1 MVLCESSCLEGLE
14 CDVYGKGGKI
24 GFKANHSPPK
34 FTLVS
39 KQSSTVW
46 VLFTV
51 FIVSLCIL
59 LFPFL
64 LGRILQKLT
73 FREPPLGNRG
83 RGVGGVGWEQP
94 KWTHQQN
101 HASYVETKYRVSHKK
116 LHPLQQAN
124 LGWPGDNP
132 CTTCNFFYRFLL
144 RQSRIIHAKI
154 WPGSSH
160 FASNYGYYLRD
171 QSFLPNFWD
180 AP

>member
-1 MVLCESSCLEGLE
+1 MVLCESSCLESLE

-124 LGWPGDNP
+124 LGWSGDHP
-132 CTTCNFFYRFLL
+132 CTTCNFL
-144 RQSRIIHAKI
+144 
-154 WPGSSH
+154 
-160 FASNYGYYLRD
+160 
-171 QSFLPNFWD
+171 SFLTETKQDHPCKDLARQLPFCFQLRLLS
-180 AP
+180 